1 MAYRLLRI
9 VIRTLLRVFWHLRI
23 EGAERLPPQGPYI
36 LATNHPSELDPVL
49 LSAAFPVHFAY
60 LASTHLQAMP
70 AVFWFI
76 RQFGEPI
83 WVRRGLGDIGAIRAC
98 LSRLAAGDVL
108 VIFPEG
114 RVVQDVQ
121 LGPFHS
127 GVAFLAIKGRV
138 PVVPVALLGP
148 AQMLPIGVRW
158 PRLARLCIRIG
169 VPLHHPE
176 ENGAN
181 AAIFASVIKHA
192 IETLLLEPPVDA

>member
-1 MAYRLLRI
+1 ML
-9 VIRTLLRVFWHLRI
+9 WHLRI

-36 LATNHPSELDPVL
+36 LATNHPSELDPIL
-49 LSAAFPVHFAY
+49 LAAAFPVQFAY
-60 LASTHLQAMP
+60 LASTHLQGMP

-76 RQFGEPI
+76 RQFTKPI

-98 LSRLAAGDVL
+98 LSRLAAGDIL

-148 AQMLPIGVRW
+148 AQMLPLGVRL
-158 PRLARLCIRIG
+158 PRLARLSIRIG
-169 VPLHHPE
+169 VPLYHPE

-181 AAIFASVIKHA
+181 AAIFASVIKRA
-192 IETLLLEPPVDA
+192 VETLLLEPPDNA